1 MLFFPWFGPPC
12 VVRLPKLMLEVAVPQ
27 ERTEAVVLRGVDFSE
42 TSRIVT
48 FLTPVRGR
56 VACLAKGA
64 RRKNSRFVA
73 ALDTFNRVELVY
85 YWKDGRGVQNLAEAA
100 ILDAFTGIK
109 RSLEKTAY
117 GTFVLELAGRAVHE
131 NEPSESMYQ
140 ALVDGLKGL
149 ESWRGDARSH
159 ALWQAM
165 RLLVEAGFE
174 PVLDRCVRTG
184 GSVAR
189 SPLFSYEGGVIADG
203 HPADRRLSVQAI
215 DALKALVAARDV
227 CPDVAVPEEVLPV
240 LTHYAA
246 RHLETDFRSTRVIL
260 EMFEKNG

>member
-1 MLFFPWFGPPC
+1 MS
-12 VVRLPKLMLEVAVPQ
+12 Q

-48 FLTPVRGR
+48 FLTPARGR

-64 RRKNSRFVA
+64 RRKNSRLAA
-73 ALDTFNRVELVY
+73 ALDTFNRVEMVY

-117 GTFVLELAGRAVHE
+117 GTFVLELAGRTVHE
-131 NEPSESMYQ
+131 NEPSEPIFRV
-140 ALVDGLKGL
+140 LVDGLKGL
-149 ESWRGDARSH
+149 ENWQGDARTH
-159 ALWQAM
+159 AVWQAM

-184 GSVAR
+184 GPVAR
-189 SPLFSYEGGVIADG
+189 PPLFSYEGGVVADG
-203 HPADRRLSVQAI
+203 QTADRRLSAEAFDVLRALAAAG
-215 DALKALVAARDV
+215 DACPNVVA
-227 CPDVAVPEEVLPV
+227 PEEVLAV

-246 RHLETDFRSTRVIL
+246 RHLETDFKSTRVIREVL
-260 EMFEKNG
+260 GENG